1 MDIVNNPAQDKPID
15 FSAFILSL
23 SATALFQLGVIENPY
38 TKKREK
44 DVAMAKGTIDVLGL
58 IKEKTKGNLTKE
70 EDALLEGVLAELR
83 MTYYKMNVE
92 QGAETNEKP

>member
-1 MDIVNNPAQDKPID
+1 MDIVNNQASDKPID

-23 SATALFQLGVIENPY
+23 STTALLQLGVIENPY

-58 IKEKTKGNLTKE
+58 IKEKTKGNLTKDE
-70 EDALLEGVLAELR
+70 EALMESILAELR
-83 MTYYKMNVE
+83 MMYYKMNVE
-92 QGAETNEKP
+92 QGAETNEKS

>member
-1 MDIVNNPAQDKPID
+1 MDIVNNQASDKPID

-23 SATALFQLGVIENPY
+23 STTALLQLGVIENPY
-38 TKKREK
+38 TKKKEK

-70 EDALLEGVLAELR
+70 EDAILEGILAELR

-92 QGAETNEKP
+92 QGAKTNEKS

>member
-1 MDIVNNPAQDKPID
+1 MDIVNNQASDKPID

-23 SATALFQLGVIENPY
+23 STTALLQLGVIENPY
-38 TKKREK
+38 TKKKEK

-70 EDALLEGVLAELR
+70 EDALLEGILAELR

-92 QGAETNEKP
+92 QGAKTNEKS

>member
-1 MDIVNNPAQDKPID
+1 MDIVNNQASDKPID

-23 SATALFQLGVIENPY
+23 STTALLQLGVIENPY

-70 EDALLEGVLAELR
+70 EDALLEGILAELR
-83 MTYYKMNVE
+83 MTYYKMNAE
-92 QGAETNEKP
+92 QGAKTNEES

>member
-1 MDIVNNPAQDKPID
+1 MDIVNNQASDKPID

-23 SATALFQLGVIENPY
+23 STTALLQLGVIENPY
-38 TKKREK
+38 TKKKEK

-70 EDALLEGVLAELR
+70 EDALLESVLAELR

>member
-1 MDIVNNPAQDKPID
+1 MDIVNNQASDKPID

-23 SATALFQLGVIENPY
+23 STTALLQLGVIENPY

-70 EDALLEGVLAELR
+70 EDALLEGILAELR

-92 QGAETNEKP
+92 QGAKTNEKS

>member
-1 MDIVNNPAQDKPID
+1 MDIVNNQASDKPID

-23 SATALFQLGVIENPY
+23 STTALLQLGVIENPY

-70 EDALLEGVLAELR
+70 AVPPLQRG
-83 MTYYKMNVE
+83 
-92 QGAETNEKP
+92 G